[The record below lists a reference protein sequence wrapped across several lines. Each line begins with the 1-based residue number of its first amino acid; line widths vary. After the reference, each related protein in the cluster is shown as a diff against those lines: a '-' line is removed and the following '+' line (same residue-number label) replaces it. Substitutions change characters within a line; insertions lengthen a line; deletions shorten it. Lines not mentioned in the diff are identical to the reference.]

1 MQRHIPNP
9 VRVQT
14 CVKSLH
20 GAGKCLSVRYG
31 IVVLL
36 LGFFAFQTG
45 RPYLLSEMDAH
56 FSAYRDA
63 VYGCSRTQVWVTT
76 NSHASAEKKTETV
89 AVKDAEV
96 KDAFDSG
103 VITEDAGDEFWGCQG
118 NVGGL
123 LAAPVQTPMLP
134 VGKAHPAAVVSWA
147 NLSDSMELILEV
159 DRLPLLQPPQA

>member
-1 MQRHIPNP
+1 MQSHLPNP
-9 VRVQT
+9 VRVPA
-14 CVKSLH
+14 CVKSLR
-20 GAGKCLSVRYG
+20 GAGKCLSVRNAV
-31 IVVLL
+31 VVLL

-76 NSHASAEKKTETV
+76 SSHASAEKKTE
-89 AVKDAEV
+89 AVDL

-103 VITEDAGDEFWGCQG
+103 VTTEDAGDEFWGCQG

-123 LAAPVQTPMLP
+123 LAAPVQPPMLP

-147 NLSDSMELILEV
+147 NLSDSKQLILEV

>member
-1 MQRHIPNP
+1 MQSHLPNP
-9 VRVQT
+9 VRVPA

-20 GAGKCLSVRYG
+20 GAGKHLSVRYAV
-31 IVVLL
+31 VVLL

-63 VYGCSRTQVWVTT
+63 LYGCSRTQVWVTT
-76 NSHASAEKKTETV
+76 NSHASAEKKTEAV
-89 AVKDAEV
+89 AVKGAEV
-96 KDAFDSG
+96 KDSFDSG
-103 VITEDAGDEFWGCQG
+103 VTTEDAGDEFWGCQG

-123 LAAPVQTPMLP
+123 LAAPVQPPMLP
-134 VGKAHPAAVVSWA
+134 VGNAHPTAVVSWA
-147 NLSDSMELILEV
+147 NLSDSKQLILEV